1 MAYDFREFKHAG
13 DLTLDWLK
21 KEYASIRTG
30 QATPSILDG
39 ILVDAYG
46 SSMSINQLATIS
58 IEDSKTL
65 RITPWD
71 KEVTKDI
78 DKTIRESNLG
88 LSVAL
93 DALGLRVSF
102 PELTGE
108 RRAMLSKIAK
118 EKLEEARIRVRT
130 AREKSLDDLDRKEK
144 EGGLGED
151 DKFRLKNELQ
161 KLVDDTNRKLEELI
175 LKKEKEIL
183 K

>member
-1 MAYDFREFKHAG
+1 MAHDFSEFKLASESAIG
-13 DLTLDWLK
+13 WLK

-30 QATPSILDG
+30 RAIPNILDG
-39 ILVDAYG
+39 ISVNVYG

-65 RITPWD
+65 RISPWD
-71 KEVTKDI
+71 KDVAKDI

-108 RRAMLSKIAK
+108 RRAVFSKMAK

-130 AREKSLDDLDRKEK
+130 ERQIWLDDLDRKEK
-144 EGGLGED
+144 EGSLSKD

-161 KLVDDTNRKLEELI
+161 KLVDDTNQKLEELA

-183 K
+183 E